1 MDSESFRV
9 CGKTVVD
16 YIADYMDNIRD
27 RPVLSTVKPGY
38 LYELVPPEAPVKGED
53 WKTVLADVENII
65 MPGIT
70 HWNSPQFHAFF
81 PTGNSYPAIVGD
93 MLCNGIGSIGFSW
106 ITSPACTE
114 LEVQVMNWFGKILD
128 LPKEFLNESEGP
140 GGGVLQGSASEA
152 TFVCLLAA
160 KDRTTKRIK
169 ALNPSLTDGEIKAKL
184 VAYTSDQS
192 NSSVEKA
199 GLLGSM
205 PMRMLKADE
214 SGRMTGPILAEA
226 MAEDVARGLI
236 PCYVVATLGTT
247 GTCAF
252 DCLEELGPICNENDI
267 WLHVD
272 AAYAGAAF
280 VLPEYRHLMAGVQFA
295 DSFDVNLHKWL
306 LVNFDCSALW
316 VKNATYLVD
325 AFNVD
330 RVYLKH
336 SYQSQDPQVPD
347 YRHWQ
352 IPLGRRFR
360 SLKMWF
366 VLRLYGVEGL
376 QAHIKKQV
384 HLADLFGKLVNQDPR
399 FEVITVTMGL
409 VCFRLKGNNDW
420 TKNLYERLMASGQI
434 YLVTATVRSELVIRF
449 VVCSRLTEEVD
460 VQFAWDEIRGQA
472 DRVDSERD
480 VAPASICNG
489 LSGAW
494 PKDKVDCEELTAA
507 TPIVVKSLTQG

>member
-1 MDSESFRV
+1 MDSESFRE

-16 YIADYMDNIRD
+16 YIASYVDNIRD
-27 RPVLSTVKPGY
+27 RPVLSTMKPGY

-53 WKTVLADVENII
+53 WKTVLADVEKII

-70 HWNSPQFHAFF
+70 HWNSPQFHAYF
-81 PTGNSYPAIVGD
+81 PTGNSFPSIVGD
-93 MLCNGIGSIGFSW
+93 MLSNGIGCIGFSW

-140 GGGVLQGSASEA
+140 GGGILQGSASEA
-152 TFVCLLAA
+152 TLVCLLAA
-160 KDRTTKRIK
+160 KDRTVKRIK
-169 ALNPSLTDGEIKAKL
+169 MLNPNMDEGMIKSKL
-184 VAYTSDQS
+184 VAYTSNQS

-205 PMRMLKADE
+205 PMRLLNVDNN
-214 SGRMTGPILAEA
+214 GQMTGSILAKA
-226 MAEDVARGLI
+226 IAEDVAKGLI

-252 DCLEELGPICNENDI
+252 DRLEELGPICNENNI
-267 WLHVD
+267 WLHID

-280 VLPEYRHLMAGVQFA
+280 VLPEYRHHMAGVKYA

-306 LVNFDCSALW
+306 LVNFDCSAMW
-316 VKNATYLVD
+316 VKNATHLVD

-330 RVYLKH
+330 RIYLKH
-336 SYQSQDPQVPD
+336 SYQSEDPQLPD

-360 SLKMWF
+360 ALKMWF

-384 HLADLFGKLVNQDPR
+384 YLAELFGKFVEQDAR
-399 FEVITVTMGL
+399 FEIVMPVTMGL
-409 VCFRLKGNNDW
+409 VCFRLK
-420 TKNLYERLMASGQI
+420 
-434 YLVTATVRSELVIRF
+434 V
-449 VVCSRLTEEVD
+449 
-460 VQFAWDEIRGQA
+460 
-472 DRVDSERD
+472 
-480 VAPASICNG
+480 
-489 LSGAW
+489 
-494 PKDKVDCEELTAA
+494 
-507 TPIVVKSLTQG
+507 SLKY

>member
-1 MDSESFRV
+1 MDSESFRE

-16 YIADYMDNIRD
+16 YIASYVDNIRD
-27 RPVLSTVKPGY
+27 RPVLSTMKPGY

-53 WKTVLADVENII
+53 WKTVLADVEKII

-70 HWNSPQFHAFF
+70 HWNSPQFHAYF
-81 PTGNSYPAIVGD
+81 PTGNSFPSIVGD
-93 MLCNGIGSIGFSW
+93 MLSNGIGCIGFSW

-140 GGGVLQGSASEA
+140 GGGILQGSASEA
-152 TFVCLLAA
+152 TLVCLLAA
-160 KDRTTKRIK
+160 KDRTVKRIK
-169 ALNPSLTDGEIKAKL
+169 MLNPNMDEGMIKSKL
-184 VAYTSDQS
+184 VAYTSNQS

-205 PMRMLKADE
+205 PMRLLNVDNN
-214 SGRMTGPILAEA
+214 GQMTGSILAKA
-226 MAEDVARGLI
+226 IAEDVAKGLI

-252 DCLEELGPICNENDI
+252 DRLEELGPICNENNI
-267 WLHVD
+267 WLHID

-280 VLPEYRHLMAGVQFA
+280 VLPEYRHHMAGVKYA

-306 LVNFDCSALW
+306 LVNFDCSAMW
-316 VKNATYLVD
+316 VKNATHLVD

-330 RVYLKH
+330 RIYLKH
-336 SYQSQDPQVPD
+336 SYQSEDPQLPD

-360 SLKMWF
+360 ALKMWF

-384 HLADLFGKLVNQDPR
+384 YLAELFGKFVEQDAR
-399 FEVITVTMGL
+399 FEIVMPVTMGL
-409 VCFRLKGNNDW
+409 VCFRLKGDDVW
-420 TKNLYERLMASGQI
+420 TKKLYERLMSSGQI
-434 YLVTATVRSELVIRF
+434 YLVTATVRSQLVIRF
-449 VVCSRLTEEVD
+449 VVCSRLTEESD
-460 VQFAWDEIRGQA
+460 VEFAWGEIQA
-472 DRVDSERD
+472 QTKGIY
-480 VAPASICNG
+480 PA
-489 LSGAW
+489 
-494 PKDKVDCEELTAA
+494 ETAA
-507 TPIVVKSLTQG
+507 DDNVCRIIESPDAEMDKGHVVMSLTQG

>member
-1 MDSESFRV
+1 MDSESFRICAKAV
-9 CGKTVVD
+9 ID
-16 YIADYMDNIRD
+16 LIADYNDNIRE
-27 RPVLSTVKPGY
+27 RPVISTMKPGY
-38 LYELVPPEAPVKGED
+38 LYKMVPSEAPIKGEH
-53 WKTVLADVENII
+53 WKTVLDDVERII

-70 HWNSPQFHAFF
+70 HWNSPQFHAYF
-81 PTGNSYPAIVGD
+81 PTGNSYPAIIGD
-93 MLCNGIGSIGFSW
+93 MLCNAIGSIGFSW

-114 LEVQVMNWFGKILD
+114 LEVQVMNWFGKLLD

-140 GGGVLQGSASEA
+140 GGGIIQGSASEA

-169 ALNPSLTDGEIKAKL
+169 ALDPSLTDGEIKAKL

-205 PMRMLKADE
+205 PMRLLKADK
-214 SGRMTGPILAEA
+214 SGRMTGVILSEA
-226 MAEDVARGLI
+226 IAEDIAKGLI

-247 GTCAF
+247 GICAF
-252 DCLEELGPICNENDI
+252 DCLEELGPICNKNNI
-267 WLHVD
+267 WLHID

-280 VLPEYRHLMAGVQFA
+280 ILPEYRYLMAGVQYA

-336 SYQSQDPQVPD
+336 SYQSQDPKIPD

-366 VLRLYGVEGL
+366 VLRMYGLEGL
-376 QAHIKKQV
+376 QAHIKKQI
-384 HLADLFGKLVNQDPR
+384 HLADMFGKLVKQDPR
-399 FEVITVTMGL
+399 FEVVTVTMGL
-409 VCFRLKGNNDW
+409 VCFRLKGDNVW
-420 TKNLYERLMASGQI
+420 TKNLYERLMVSGQI
-434 YLVTATVRSELVIRF
+434 YLVTATVGSKLVIRF
-449 VVCSRLTEEVD
+449 VVCSRLTEEID
-460 VQFAWDEIRGQA
+460 VHFAWNEICAQT
-472 DRVDSERD
+472 DRVGSECD
-480 VAPASICNG
+480 MTPSSICNDLTG
-489 LSGAW
+489 TW
-494 PKDKVDCEELTAA
+494 PKDKDCELTTA
-507 TPIVVKSLTQG
+507 TTIVVKSLTQG